1 MKTRIDREK
10 LKRRATGSHVA
21 SLGGILILLA
31 STAISIWRPEWS
43 ALTAAMLFVGFA
55 TSTAGIYYANRWV
68 KKPRPEDTLDHA
80 LKGLSG
86 KYCLYH
92 YELSSDHV
100 LLTPKG
106 VVVLETRNIEGQ
118 FSYTGGKWHQ
128 KVSISRAL
136 RFFVEER
143 LGNPTTDAQAAA
155 GRIQVALRVN
165 LPDKDQVPVR
175 AVVVFVHPAAVL
187 GEIQN
192 PPVPVCLPSKLRKRV
207 LSQERD
213 LQAGLYEQVKDLLDS
228 RQA

>member
-10 LKRRATGSHVA
+10 LKRRATASHVA
-21 SLGGILILLA
+21 SLGGILILLG

-43 ALTAAMLFVGFA
+43 TLTAAMLVAGFA
-55 TSTAGIYYANRWV
+55 AATAGIYYANRWV
-68 KKPRPEDTLDHA
+68 KKPRPEDTLDQA

-100 LLTPKG
+100 LLTPKD

-143 LGNPTTDAQAAA
+143 LGDPTADAQAAA
-155 GRIQVALRVN
+155 GRIRATLRAN
-165 LPDKDQVPVR
+165 LPDGDQVPVR
-175 AVVVFVHPAAVL
+175 AIVVFVHPAAVL
-187 GEIQN
+187 GETQN
-192 PPVPVCLPSKLRKRV
+192 PPIPVCLPRRLRKRV

-213 LQAGLYEQVKDLLDS
+213 PRAGLYERVKGLLDS
-228 RQA
+228 GEV